1 MIKVKKTN
9 KRIEIS
15 TDEIMFFD
23 CSAVII
29 VSKGDTVSLT
39 NVITKTVNEANN
51 DDTEEYL
58 NINETISQVKINK
71 MANWSDNANNIPK

>member
-15 TDEIMFFD
+15 TNGIMFFD
-23 CSAVII
+23 CSVII

>member
-58 NINETISQVKINK
+58 NINKTISQVKINK
-71 MANWSDNANNIPK
+71 IAN